1 MAYTRRDFMRMG
13 ALFVS
18 IGVTAPAFLTRTV
31 EAVSR
36 TGASPR
42 ILVVVQL
49 SGGNDGLNT
58 VVPYSDPKYRE
69 LRPTLALAEDEL
81 LPLDHR
87 LALHGAMARLHER
100 YARGEVAIIEGVGY
114 PNPNRSHFRSME
126 IWQTAVP
133 EKIERSGWIGRYLD
147 ANCCGTAPAKGVEV
161 SNAAIAIGG
170 TLPLSLWTSHVLVPA
185 IGTINAFQFQTD
197 GEYPDDR
204 QNQLSAIRE
213 IYARSSSPREYEEF
227 VRNVGRGALE
237 TSERIQQ
244 LARSYTPR
252 VTYPNDQFSQNLKL
266 IAQLMQADLGTRIY
280 YLALGGFD
288 THARQ
293 ARTHATLLK
302 TFSEGVDAFLADV
315 EAQGRA
321 DEVLIVSFSEFGRR
335 VRQNG
340 SDGTDHGTAAPMFAI
355 GQKVRGGIHGNAP
368 DLGNLVEGDLKYEID
383 FRAVYATVLEEWL
396 GARSEPVLGRRY
408 DAVPFLGA

>member
-1 MAYTRRDFMRMG
+1 MG

-58 VVPYSDPKYRE
+58 VVPYRDPKYRE
-69 LRPTLALAEDEL
+69 LRPSIALAEDEL

-87 LALHGAMARLHER
+87 LALHGAMTKLHER

-147 ANCCGTAPAKGVEV
+147 ANCCGTAPVKGVEV
-161 SNAAIAIGG
+161 SNAAVAIGG
-170 TLPLSLWTSHVLVPA
+170 SVPLSLWTSHVLVPA
-185 IGTINAFQFQTD
+185 IGTVNAFQFQTD

-204 QNQLSAIRE
+204 QNQLSAIRD
-213 IYARSSSPREYEEF
+213 IYARSSSPREYEEI

-244 LARSYTPR
+244 LARTYTPR

-302 TFSEGVDAFLADV
+302 TFSDGVDAFLADV

-321 DEVLIVSFSEFGRR
+321 DEVLVVSFSEFGRR

-355 GQKVRGGIHGNAP
+355 GQKVQGGIHGNAP
-368 DLGNLVEGDLKYEID
+368 DLGNLVDGDLKYEID
-383 FRAVYATVLEEWL
+383 FRAVYATVLESWL
-396 GARSEPVLGRRY
+396 GAQSEPVLGRRY
-408 DAVPFLGA
+408 DPVPFVGV

>member
-302 TFSEGVDAFLADV
+302 TLSDGVDAFLADV

-355 GQKVRGGIHGNAP
+355 GQKVRGGIHGDAP
-368 DLGNLVEGDLKYEID
+368 DLVNLVEGDLKYEID